1 MTMSNWRE
9 ERRADNRAN
18 AEEGRKTAAF
28 NAKLNRDERKAE
40 REEKRTE
47 AIQRR
52 RDQAQRRQA
61 RAAKREKTLTPG
73 NVYRRGTLLLV
84 GLSALA
90 SLPAQIMHFVAISW
104 VLAPIGPAVEGG
116 AWVMAAGVAYAD
128 ERKLPMWVRWLLRGL
143 SLGAAGFAANINYDY
158 GSHLPGLGA
167 EQQTV
172 AGIGLAAVTLG
183 GPLFFE
189 VRQWVITLVE
199 KVRDPKKRAEE
210 KSKAKHERKRRRE
223 FKDVA
228 KRAKQLM
235 LAAPYGTLTEQEAFD
250 RAWYD
255 IEGAPT
261 STTADVIAKRTAAGR
276 RVDKALVEAEKTPE
290 QVAVDLFLADL
301 FNPSPGDGGTAGG
314 ARDKGPQGGPRGTG
328 GGSKLTPPAGA
339 PKSPTTL
346 LGKRKQASRP
356 TSESEP
362 EKPLDE
368 ADLQKVRDLAK
379 ALGSAS
385 NLSHS
390 AVKKAIGGGRND
402 YLARLRRHVQAEQ
415 S

>member
-1 MTMSNWRE
+1 MSTWRE

-18 AEEGRKTAAF
+18 AEEARRNAEF
-28 NAKLNRDERKAE
+28 EAKLQREERKAR

-73 NVYRRGTLLLV
+73 NVYRRGTLILV

-90 SLPAQIMHFVAISW
+90 SLPAQILHYVAISW
-104 VLAPIGPAVEGG
+104 MLAPIGPAVEGG

-158 GSHLPGLGA
+158 GVHIPGLTPA
-167 EQQTV
+167 QASV

-189 VRQWVITLVE
+189 VRQWVITLSE
-199 KVRDPKKRAEE
+199 KICDPKRRAEE
-210 KSKAKHERKRRRE
+210 KAKAKHERRRRRE
-223 FKDVA
+223 FKAVA
-228 KRAKQLM
+228 KRARHLI

-255 IEGAPT
+255 IEGAPIAVT
-261 STTADVIAKRTAAGR
+261 ESVISSRIAAEQ
-276 RVDKALVEAEKTPE
+276 RVAKALAAAERTPE
-290 QVAVDLFLADL
+290 QIAVELLLADL
-301 FNPSPGDGGTAGG
+301 FGTPGADGGPTGG
-314 ARDKGPQGGPRGTG
+314 TRDKGPQGGPRGTG
-328 GGSKLTPPAGA
+328 GGSKLTPPGT
-339 PKSPTTL
+339 SPEGPTAL
-346 LGKRKQASRP
+346 LGKRKQAPRP
-356 TSESEP
+356 TPKTEP
-362 EKPLDE
+362 ERPLDE

-390 AVKKAIGGGRND
+390 AVKKAVGGGRNE
-402 YLARLRRHVQAEQ
+402 YLARLRRAVQEEAR
-415 S
+415 